1 MATID
6 GKQIVNMIYHAGVE
20 SMLTI
25 VYPQLTKKILKT
37 GTSKVDF
44 NMRDIRMLT
53 VYHACDDQT

>member
-25 VYPQLTKKILKT
+25 GYPQLTKNNLKMA
-37 GTSKVDF
+37 TSKVDF
-44 NMRDIRMLT
+44 NMGDIRMLT